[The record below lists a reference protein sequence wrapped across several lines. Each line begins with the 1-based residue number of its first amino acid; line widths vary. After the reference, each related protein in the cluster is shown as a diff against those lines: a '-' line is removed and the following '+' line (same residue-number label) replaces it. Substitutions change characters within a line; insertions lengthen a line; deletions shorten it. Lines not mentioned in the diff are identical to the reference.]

1 MCSSD
6 LTETSTV
13 LPQKGE
19 GAMHRQP
26 AFLREQAARCFRL
39 AARAREPDI
48 AAELNSMA
56 QAFAD
61 KAAEL
66 ASKKAARMAERP
78 RPSKFSPAAEDFSPS
93 AWGGDLVSHS

>member
-1 MCSSD
+1 MLPD
-6 LTETSTV
+6 TETSMV
-13 LPQKGE
+13 LPQKSE
-19 GAMHRQP
+19 GAMQGQP

-39 AARAREPDI
+39 AARAREPDHI

-78 RPSKFSPAAEDFSPS
+78 RPSKFSPAAEDFHRPL
-93 AWGGDLVSHS
+93 GGRSG